1 MVKILVVEDDEMIN
15 QVVTEFLM
23 EKEYE
28 VVSVKDGEEALE
40 KFIIQ
45 SFDLLLLDIMLPS
58 ISGVDIL
65 KKVRETSD
73 VPVIM
78 LTAIDDEYT
87 QLVSFNHLIS
97 DYIVKPFSPVILMKR
112 VENVLRMSRP
122 SKQIE
127 INGYLI
133 DLDDCLVTYEE
144 KEISLTKKEYEI
156 LAVLARRAGNLVT
169 REQLV
174 YQVWG
179 YDDYLDSRILD
190 NHMKNLRKK
199 LPLLSIQ
206 TIKGMGYKIEVLK

>member
-15 QVVTEFLM
+15 QVITEFLR
-23 EKEYE
+23 EKKYK
-28 VVSVKDGEEALE
+28 VISVKDGKEALDA
-40 KFIIQ
+40 FDMQ
-45 SFDLLLLDIMLPS
+45 HFDLLLLDIMLPS
-58 ISGVDIL
+58 CSGIEIL
-65 KKVRETSD
+65 KKVRETSN

-112 VENVLRMSRP
+112 VENVLRISR
-122 SKQIE
+122 SSTEIE
-127 INGYLI
+127 IDGYLI
-133 DLDDCLVTYEE
+133 DLDDYLVTYAGEE
-144 KEISLTKKEYEI
+144 IALTKKEYEI
-156 LAVLARRAGNLVT
+156 LAILAKRAGNLVT

-179 YDDYLDSRILD
+179 YEDYLDSRILD

-199 LPLLSIQ
+199 LPVLSIQ
-206 TIKGMGYKIEVLK
+206 TIKGMGYRIEESK

>member
-23 EKEYE
+23 EKNYE

-40 KFIIQ
+40 EFELQ
-45 SFDLLLLDIMLPS
+45 HFDLLLLDIMLPS
-58 ISGVDIL
+58 ISGIEIL
-65 KKVRETSD
+65 KKVRETSN

-87 QLVSFNHLIS
+87 QLVSFNHLIN

-112 VENVLRMSRP
+112 VENVLRVNRP
-122 SKQIE
+122 SNQIE
-127 INGYLI
+127 IDGYLI
-133 DLDDCLVTYEE
+133 DLDDCVVTYEE

-156 LAVLARRAGNLVT
+156 LAVLAKRAGNLVT

>member
-15 QVVTEFLM
+15 QVVTEFLI
-23 EKEYE
+23 EKKYE

-40 KFIIQ
+40 EFELQ
-45 SFDLLLLDIMLPS
+45 HFDLLLLDIMLPS

-73 VPVIM
+73 VPVII

-87 QLVSFNHLIS
+87 QLISFNHLIS

-112 VENVLRMSRP
+112 VENVLRISRP
-122 SKQIE
+122 STQIE
-127 INGYLI
+127 SNGYLI
-133 DLDDCLVTYEE
+133 DLDDCLVTYDE

-156 LAVLARRAGNLVT
+156 LAVLAKRAGNLVT
-169 REQLV
+169 REQLI

-179 YDDYLDSRILD
+179 YDEYLDSRILD